1 MYWFGIVNSLVFPGY
16 KLIIFSLKLEL
27 LKIVLNTDLLCHNE
41 QLFMFYVSKT
51 KRTCF
56 IQYRAQLVQTM
67 LSKTKQQVPTALSF
81 FSHFL
86 PRHLLQQNISIYS
99 AMTKCWML
107 QNIKRIN
114 ILSFTFLS
122 RVDFSLWLFKIR
134 KALENSASFSF
145 RHRKLFHRFIE

>member
-1 MYWFGIVNSLVFPGY
+1 MYWFDIVNSLVFPRY

-27 LKIVLNTDLLCHNE
+27 LKIVLNTDLLLCHNE
-41 QLFMFYVSKT
+41 QSFMFYVSKLT
-51 KRTCF
+51 TCF

-67 LSKTKQQVPTALSF
+67 LSKTKQQVPAALSF

>member
-1 MYWFGIVNSLVFPGY
+1 MYWFDIVNSLVFPRY

-27 LKIVLNTDLLCHNE
+27 LKIVLNTDLLLCHNE
-41 QLFMFYVSKT
+41 QSFMFYVSKLT
-51 KRTCF
+51 TCF

-67 LSKTKQQVPTALSF
+67 LSKTKQQVPAALSF

-99 AMTKCWML
+99 AMTKCWMP